1 MTTVKSFFKTAL
13 AIAALATL
21 TVSCNKDNEKVTP
34 LELNKAQAN
43 SSLYVIDGQWWSP
56 MNAANW
62 PNIYVDLSGSGDQST
77 NASDIHQVIFG
88 SHVNGNISAGSGY
101 AIKFID
107 KDYSTVVASDWNSSS
122 AISATTLGRQTT
134 TTPPY
139 GWYTYNTTTRANE
152 AIAGRTI
159 LVRSDDGSEIYAVK
173 LIEFTNVSQTGSGAG
188 LQVKADANIAFKTL

>member
-34 LELNKAQAN
+34 LQLNKTQAN

-62 PNIYVDLSGSGDQST
+62 PNIYVDISGTGAQSL
-77 NASDIHQVIFG
+77 DDLDPHQIVLG
-88 SHVNGNISAGSGY
+88 SHVNGNISAGAGY
-101 AIKFID
+101 SIKFID
-107 KDYSTVVASDWNSSS
+107 KDYSTVVATDWDSTNAVSV
-122 AISATTLGRQTT
+122 TTLGRETAS
-134 TTPPY
+134 TPPY
-139 GWYTYNTTTRANE
+139 GWYRYNTTTRANE

-159 LVRSDDGSEIYAVK
+159 LVRNTAGTITYAVK